1 MPASP
6 QAVRRRFWLW
16 SQMWS
21 QLGSIDA
28 SLLDHR
34 RPSTGCRL
42 ALIHPTSRS
51 RFVGASD
58 QLGDVEPTSKLGPI
72 PPHGWEDNWI
82 PTDPEGSFEVIFRFY
97 GPTAPLFDHSWQ
109 LNDIQRRD

>member
-1 MPASP
+1 
-6 QAVRRRFWLW
+6 
-16 SQMWS
+16 
-21 QLGSIDA
+21 
-28 SLLDHR
+28 
-34 RPSTGCRL
+34 
-42 ALIHPTSRS
+42 
-51 RFVGASD
+51 
-58 QLGDVEPTSKLGPI
+58 VEPTSKLGPT